1 VSNKKEMAKF
11 GIISDTHFSNND
23 KNKLY
28 YKLLNQLEE
37 TFKDVDE
44 IIHAGDVS
52 ESFFL
57 DDLENIAPVRCVRGE
72 SDNIPGLENFINFEV
87 GKYTLGIIHKKPE
100 NTEDFFKE
108 HNIHILIFGHTHQP
122 LIKGTPYNT
131 LLVNPGSPIKPI
143 APLPKKGFEQPIARP
158 SVITL
163 KIDNDNILSTFLI
176 NLNLR

>member
-1 VSNKKEMAKF
+1 VNTKKEMTRF
-11 GIISDTHFSNND
+11 GIVSDTHFTSNNKD
-23 KNKLY
+23 ELY

-44 IIHAGDVS
+44 IIHAGDVCDAY
-52 ESFFL
+52 FL
-57 DDLENIAPVRCVRGE
+57 DDLEKIAPVRCVRGE
-72 SDNIPGLENFINFEV
+72 SDKIPGLEDFINFEV

-100 NTEDFFKE
+100 NIEVFFKE

-131 LLVNPGSPIKPI
+131 LLINPGSPTKPI
-143 APLPKKGFEQPIARP
+143 APLPKRGFDQPIARP

-163 KIDNDNILSTFLI
+163 KIDDDNILSTFLI

>member
-1 VSNKKEMAKF
+1 MAKF
-11 GIISDTHFSNND
+11 GIISDTHFTNTG
-23 KNKLY
+23 KNELY
-28 YKLLNQLEE
+28 YKLLNQLKEI
-37 TFKDVDE
+37 FKGVDE

-57 DDLENIAPVRCVRGE
+57 KDMENIAPVRCVRGE
-72 SDNIPGLENFINFEV
+72 SDKIPGLENFINFEV

-100 NTEDFFKE
+100 NIEAFFKE

-131 LLVNPGSPIKPI
+131 LLINPGSPTKPI
-143 APLPKKGFEQPIARP
+143 APVPKKGFDQPIARP

-163 KIDNDNILSTFLI
+163 KIDNDNILSTY
-176 NLNLR
+176 LNNHYI

>member
-1 VSNKKEMAKF
+1 MAKF
-11 GIISDTHFSNND
+11 GIISDTHFTNTD
-23 KNKLY
+23 KNELY

-44 IIHAGDVS
+44 IIHAGDVC

-57 DDLENIAPVRCVRGE
+57 DDMENIAPVRCVRGE
-72 SDNIPGLENFINFEV
+72 SDKITGLMNFIKFEV
-87 GKYTLGIIHKKPE
+87 GKYSLGIIHNKPE
-100 NTEDFFKE
+100 NTEVFFKE

-131 LLVNPGSPIKPI
+131 LLINPGSPTKPI
-143 APLPKKGFEQPIARP
+143 APLPKKGFDKPIARP

-163 KIDNDNILSTFLI
+163 KIDDDNILSTFLI

>member
-1 VSNKKEMAKF
+1 MSKF
-11 GIISDTHFSNND
+11 GIISDTHFTLND
-23 KNKLY
+23 KNKSY

-72 SDNIPGLENFINFEV
+72 SDKITGLENFIKFEV
-87 GKYTLGIIHKKPE
+87 GKYSLGIIHKKPE
-100 NTEDFFKE
+100 NIEVFFKE
-108 HNIHILIFGHTHQP
+108 NNIHILIFGHTHQP

-131 LLVNPGSPIKPI
+131 LLFNPGSPTKPI

>member
-1 VSNKKEMAKF
+1 MAKF

-87 GKYTLGIIHKKPE
+87 GKYTLGIIHKKP
-100 NTEDFFKE
+100 D
-108 HNIHILIFGHTHQP
+108 
-122 LIKGTPYNT
+122 
-131 LLVNPGSPIKPI
+131 KPI

-163 KIDNDNILSTFLI
+163 KIDDDNILSTFLI

>member
-1 VSNKKEMAKF
+1 MAKF
-11 GIISDTHFSNND
+11 GIISDTHFTTND
-23 KNKLY
+23 KNELY

-37 TFKDVDE
+37 TFNDVDE
-44 IIHAGDVS
+44 IIHAGDVC

-57 DDLENIAPVRCVRGE
+57 DDLEKIAPVRCVLGE
-72 SDNIPGLENFINFEV
+72 SDKIMRLEDFINFKV

-100 NTEDFFKE
+100 NIEAFFKE
-108 HNIHILIFGHTHQP
+108 HIIHILIFGHTHQP

-131 LLVNPGSPIKPI
+131 LLINPGSPTKPI
-143 APLPKKGFEQPIARP
+143 APLPKKGFEKPIARP

-163 KIDNDNILSTFLI
+163 KIDSDNILSTFLI

>member
-1 VSNKKEMAKF
+1 MAKF
-11 GIISDTHFSNND
+11 GIISDTHFATDD
-23 KNKLY
+23 KNTVY
-28 YKLLNQLEE
+28 SKLLNQLEE

-44 IIHAGDVS
+44 IIHAGDVC

-57 DDLENIAPVRCVRGE
+57 DHLENIAPVRCVRGE
-72 SDNIPGLENFINFEV
+72 SDNIPGLETFINFEV

-108 HNIHILIFGHTHQP
+108 HSIHILIFGHTHQP

-131 LLVNPGSPIKPI
+131 LLVNPGSPTKPT

-163 KIDNDNILSTFLI
+163 KIDDDNILSTFLI

>member
-1 VSNKKEMAKF
+1 MAKF
-11 GIISDTHFSNND
+11 GIISDTHFTSNNKD
-23 KNKLY
+23 ELY

-44 IIHAGDVS
+44 IIHAGDVC
-52 ESFFL
+52 EAYFL
-57 DDLENIAPVRCVRGE
+57 EDLENIAPVRCVRGE
-72 SDNIPGLENFINFEV
+72 SDKIPGLEDFITFEV

-100 NTEDFFKE
+100 NIEVFFKDN
-108 HNIHILIFGHTHQP
+108 NIHILILGHTHQP

-131 LLVNPGSPIKPI
+131 LLINPGSPTKPI
-143 APLPKKGFEQPIARP
+143 APLPKKGFNQPIARP

-163 KIDNDNILSTFLI
+163 KIDDDNILSTFLI

>member
-11 GIISDTHFSNND
+11 GIISDTHFTTKD

-28 YKLLNQLEE
+28 YKILNQIEE

-57 DDLENIAPVRCVRGE
+57 DDLEKIAPVRCVRGE
-72 SDNIPGLENFINFEV
+72 SDNIPGLENFINFKV

-131 LLVNPGSPIKPI
+131 LLINPGSPTEPV
-143 APLPKKGFEQPIARP
+143 APLPKKGFEKPIARP

-176 NLNLR
+176 NLKLR

>member
-1 VSNKKEMAKF
+1 MSSKKEMAKF
-11 GIISDTHFSNND
+11 GIISDTHFTESD
-23 KNKLY
+23 KSKLY

-37 TFKDVDE
+37 TFNDVDE
-44 IIHAGDVS
+44 IIHAGDVC
-52 ESFFL
+52 ESYFL
-57 DDLENIAPVRCVRGE
+57 DDMENIAPVRCVKGE
-72 SDNIPGLENFINFEV
+72 SDKIPGLENFITFEV

-100 NTEDFFKE
+100 NEEAFFKE

-131 LLVNPGSPIKPI
+131 LLINPGSPTKPM

-163 KIDNDNILSTFLI
+163 KIDIDNILSTFLI

>member
-1 VSNKKEMAKF
+1 MSIKKEMAKF
-11 GIISDTHFSNND
+11 GIISDTHFITQD

-44 IIHAGDVS
+44 IIHAGDVCVS
-52 ESFFL
+52 NFL
-57 DDLENIAPVRCVRGE
+57 DDMENFAPVRCVRGE
-72 SDNIPGLENFINFEV
+72 ADKIPGLENIIIFEV
-87 GKYTLGIIHKKPE
+87 GKYTLGVIHKKPE
-100 NTEDFFKE
+100 NTEVFFKE
-108 HNIHILIFGHTHQP
+108 HDIHILIYGHTHQP

-131 LLVNPGSPIKPI
+131 LLINPGSPTKPI
-143 APLPKKGFEQPIARP
+143 APPPKKGFEQPLARP